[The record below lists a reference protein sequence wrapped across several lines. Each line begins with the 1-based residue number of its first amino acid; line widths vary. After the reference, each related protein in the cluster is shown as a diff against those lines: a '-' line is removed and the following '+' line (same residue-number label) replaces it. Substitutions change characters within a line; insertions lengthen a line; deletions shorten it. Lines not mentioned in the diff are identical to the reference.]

1 MKIIRSPVTNNNM
14 NSNRNTRSISPYRPK
29 ISRSSLVRNSMD
41 IKSWKVGK
49 YYDNS
54 GTQNA
59 FQNSGSNKNLSNDQS
74 IGQKIWPQNSFD
86 GSILRQ
92 EKKFTSNSES
102 KHIWNPPN
110 RFSLINYQ
118 NQDYNPITHT
128 VINRPQSTTTGRQK
142 GFGEFLSIGKPSK
155 RELFREYQKS
165 LENDPKIFHK
175 KVGEFSKHQDNCV
188 RLSGYGPFSRPF

>member
-1 MKIIRSPVTNNNM
+1 MNPHKI
-14 NSNRNTRSISPYRPK
+14 TRSISPYQPK
-29 ISRSSLVRNSMD
+29 PSRSSLVRNSVEV
-41 IKSWKVGK
+41 KSWRVGK

-59 FQNSGSNKNLSNDQS
+59 FQHSGSNKSISNNRTTE
-74 IGQKIWPQNSFD
+74 QKIWPQNSFD

-102 KHIWNPPN
+102 KPTWNPPN

-128 VINRPQSTTTGRQK
+128 VTNRPQSTTTGRQK
-142 GFGEFLSIGKPSK
+142 GFGEILSMNKPSK

-188 RLSGYGPFSRPF
+188 RLSGYGPFSRPFLY